1 MSKEISFGI
10 LQQTYGRSA
19 VEIPDTVH
27 TDGPNARTN
36 ILTYLKAHWDEL
48 PRCTDARYVPDS
60 AELDE
65 AALITVNGESLPD
78 CETAAT
84 FTSDT
89 IENPYEN
96 QFCAFCDHNLA
107 GVCANK
113 KQLVTNITECSD
125 FQDENTRNDPELPIP
140 KRSHIFISQETIFQL
155 LQKYYPEVKD
165 DKTAMRLLLNLGATL
180 LQTDTTE
187 ELLTDLKK
195 GTTI

>member
-1 MSKEISFGI
+1 M
-10 LQQTYGRSA
+10 
-19 VEIPDTVH
+19 
-27 TDGPNARTN
+27 
-36 ILTYLKAHWDEL
+36 
-48 PRCTDARYVPDS
+48 
-60 AELDE
+60 
-65 AALITVNGESLPD
+65 
-78 CETAAT
+78 
-84 FTSDT
+84 
-89 IENPYEN
+89 
-96 QFCAFCDHNLA
+96 CAS
-107 GVCANK
+107 K